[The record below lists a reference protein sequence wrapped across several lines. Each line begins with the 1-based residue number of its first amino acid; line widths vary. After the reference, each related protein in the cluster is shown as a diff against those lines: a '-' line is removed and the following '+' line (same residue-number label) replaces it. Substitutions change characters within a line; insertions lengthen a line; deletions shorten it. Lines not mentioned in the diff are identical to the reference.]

1 MLTFGPVPSR
11 RLGRSIGINSIPP
24 KICSYA
30 CVYCQIG
37 RTTKFS
43 AERSPFFDPETIS
56 AALEERLEKVS
67 ESGDSVDYVTFVP
80 DGEPTLD
87 SRLSEAHRLV
97 KTCGMKT
104 AIITNG
110 SLMGREDVRRDL
122 MAFDLVSIKM
132 DSVIPDIW
140 LHVDRPHPGLDL
152 DGILKGS
159 LKFSQ
164 EYEGRLLTET
174 MLVHD
179 LNDGEESLRL
189 TSAHIGRMKPHCA
202 YISIPT
208 RPPME
213 KWVKTPSAE
222 SLARAYSIFSENT
235 GNVELLTGYEGNAFA
250 ATGNPDADLLDITAV
265 HPMRKD
271 AVEELLA
278 RSGAEWSLV
287 ERLLDTGAI
296 RQASWDGKE
305 FFIRTPATPK
315 KQSS

>member
-37 RTTKFS
+37 RTTKFL
-43 AERSPFFDPETIS
+43 AERSNYFEPEEI
-56 AALEERLEKVS
+56 AKALEERLDKVR

-87 SRLSEAHRLV
+87 ERLSEAHRLV
-97 KTCGMKT
+97 KALGVPT

-110 SLMGREDVRRDL
+110 SLMGRDDVRRDL
-122 MAFDLVSIKM
+122 MDFDLVSIKV
-132 DSVIPDIW
+132 DSVIPEVW
-140 LHVDRPHPGLDL
+140 LHVDRPHPDLDL
-152 DGILKGS
+152 GGILKGS
-159 LKFSQ
+159 LAFAK
-164 EYEGRLLTET
+164 EYKGRLLTET
-174 MLVHD
+174 MLVQGI
-179 LNDGEESLRL
+179 NDGEQNLQS
-189 TSAHIGRMKPHCA
+189 TASHIGKMIPCCA

-213 KWVKTPSAE
+213 KWVKSPSADA
-222 SLARAYSIFSENT
+222 LARAYSIFS
-235 GNVELLTGYEGNAFA
+235 GYMGPVELLTGYEGNAFA
-250 ATGNPDADLLDITAV
+250 STGDPEADILDISAV

-278 RSGAEWSLV
+278 RTDAEWSLI
-287 ERLLDTGAI
+287 ENLLETGKI
-296 RQASWDGKE
+296 RKANWNGQDY
-305 FFIRTPATPK
+305 FIRTPAVER
-315 KQSS
+315 

>member
-37 RTTKFS
+37 RTTEFS
-43 AERSPFFDPETIS
+43 AERAPFYDPKTIDS
-56 AALEERLEKVS
+56 ALEERLEKVH
-67 ESGDSVDYVTFVP
+67 ESGENVDYVTFVP

-87 SRLSEAHRLV
+87 SRLSEAHGLV
-97 KTCGMKT
+97 KARGIKT

-110 SLMGREDVRRDL
+110 SLMGRADVRRDL

-132 DSVIPDIW
+132 DSVIPDVW

-152 DGILKGS
+152 DEILKGS
-159 LKFSQ
+159 LEFAK
-164 EYEGRLLTET
+164 EYGGRLLTET

-179 LNDGEESLRL
+179 LNDGEKNLCL
-189 TSAHIGRMKPHCA
+189 TAAHIGRMKPYRA

-213 KWVKTPSAE
+213 KWVKIPTTDTLTRAFYIFTEHTE
-222 SLARAYSIFSENT
+222 S
-235 GNVELLTGYEGNAFA
+235 VELLTGYEGNAFA
-250 ATGNPDADLLDITAV
+250 STGNSEIDLLDITAV
-265 HPMRKD
+265 HPMRRD

-278 RSGAEWSLV
+278 RSGAEWSLID
-287 ERLLDTGAI
+287 RLLDTGAI
-296 RQASWDGKE
+296 RQAGWDGQD
-305 FFIRTPATPK
+305 FFIRTPRH
-315 KQSS
+315 

>member
-37 RTTKFS
+37 RTTRFS
-43 AERSPFFDPETIS
+43 AERAPFYDPETIA
-56 AALEERLEKVS
+56 AALDDRLKKVR
-67 ESGDSVDYVTFVP
+67 ESGETVDYVTFVP

-87 SRLSEAHRLV
+87 SGLSEAHRLV
-97 KTCGMKT
+97 KDRGVKT

-122 MAFDLVSIKM
+122 LSFDLVSIKV
-132 DSVIPDIW
+132 DSVIPDVW

-159 LKFSQ
+159 LKFAK
-164 EYEGRLLTET
+164 EYSGRLLTET
-174 MLVHD
+174 MLVSD
-179 LNDGEESLRL
+179 LNDGQESLRL
-189 TSAHIGRMKPHCA
+189 TAAHIGGMKPYCA

-222 SLARAYSIFSENT
+222 ALARAYSIFSEQT
-235 GNVELLTGYEGNAFA
+235 GSVELLTGYEGNAFA
-250 ATGNPDADLLDITAV
+250 STGDPETDLLDITSV
-265 HPMRKD
+265 HPMRRD

-278 RSGAEWSLV
+278 WSGTDWSLID
-287 ERLLDTGAI
+287 RLLDTGAI
-296 RQASWDGKE
+296 RQATWDGQD
-305 FFIRTPATPK
+305 FFIRTPRR
-315 KQSS
+315 